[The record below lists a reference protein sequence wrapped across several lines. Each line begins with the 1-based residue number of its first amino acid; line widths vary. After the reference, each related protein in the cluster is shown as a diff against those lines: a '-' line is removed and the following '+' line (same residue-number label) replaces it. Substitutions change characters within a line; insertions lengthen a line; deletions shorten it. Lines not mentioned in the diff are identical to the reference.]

1 MSPDSRATPPT
12 ESSLPESRVV
22 ATAARVTA
30 PTPGAGAARGRWL
43 VFGAAVL
50 WGMSAT
56 LARFM
61 FRDRHIPPFTVVELR
76 LSIAVLLLG
85 PWLAWRR
92 PAVLRIDWRDLP
104 SMIVLGVVGV
114 ATIQG
119 SYYYS
124 ISVLGVGLAILLQ
137 YLAPALI
144 VIWHMAR
151 GEKVRWPTMLSV
163 VLAVAGTALLVE
175 GVDARALHA
184 RWWQWS
190 IGFGTAVVFA
200 FYILYSKRLLR
211 RYQPETVLV
220 YSFAIAAAF
229 WAVITPPWRIVAAGY
244 DGQTWALF
252 IVIGIT
258 SVLAPFAMFYAGLR
272 TMESSRVAIVAT
284 LEPVVAVVSSAVVL
298 QEGLRLVQWAG
309 AVMVLVASI
318 VASTTE
324 RDETG

>member
-1 MSPDSRATPPT
+1 MNSDSRATPA
-12 ESSLPESRVV
+12 SPEARAVGT
-22 ATAARVTA
+22 ATRAAA
-30 PTPGAGAARGRWL
+30 PGAGAARGRWL

-50 WGMSAT
+50 WGTSAT

-61 FRDRHIPPFTVVELR
+61 FRDHHIPPFTVVELR
-76 LSIAVLLLG
+76 LSIAALLFV

-92 PAVLRIDWRDLP
+92 PAALRIEWRDLP
-104 SMIVLGVVGV
+104 SIIVLGVVM

-144 VIWHMAR
+144 VIWHVAR
-151 GEKVRWPTMLSV
+151 GEKVRWPTLLSV
-163 VLAVAGTALLVE
+163 VAAVAGTALLVG

-184 RWWQWS
+184 RWWQWG
-190 IGFGTAVVFA
+190 IGFGTAIVFA

-211 RYQPETVLV
+211 RYPPQTVLA
-220 YSFAIAAAF
+220 YSFTIASVF

-244 DGQTWALF
+244 DAQTWALF
-252 IVIGIT
+252 LVIGIT

-272 TMESSRVAIVAT
+272 VMEPSRAAIVGT
-284 LEPVVAVVSSAVVL
+284 LEPVVAVVSSAVAL

-309 AVMVLVASI
+309 AVMVLAASI

-324 RDETG
+324 RDDGG